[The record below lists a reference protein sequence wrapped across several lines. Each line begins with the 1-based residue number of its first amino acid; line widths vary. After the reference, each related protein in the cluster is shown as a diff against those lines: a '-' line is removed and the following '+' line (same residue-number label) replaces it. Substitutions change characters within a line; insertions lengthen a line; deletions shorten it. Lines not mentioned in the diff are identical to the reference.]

1 MESVVRI
8 FRESL
13 FKAFYD
19 WLEKNKAAIGEKWYA
34 YAFNETKRA
43 EDLADNAIGVVGAA
57 MWMFNTI
64 ANCGVM
70 AGVGPDG
77 YSLQYLENSNIDEA
91 STRRLLQMIVACL
104 NLQHLPIE
112 EAKKPI
118 PIISSKKFSLK
129 LFVEDRK
136 P

>member
-1 MESVVRI
+1 MESVVRM
-8 FRESL
+8 FRESF

-19 WLEKNKAAIGEKWYA
+19 WLEKNKSAIGEKWYV
-34 YAFNETKRA
+34 YAFNEAKKA

-77 YSLQYLENSNIDEA
+77 YSLQYLENSKIDEV

-104 NLQHLPIE
+104 NLQYLPIE

-118 PIISSKKFSLK
+118 PIISSKRFSLK

>member
-1 MESVVRI
+1 MESLVRM

-19 WLEKNKAAIGEKWYA
+19 WLEKNKVAIGEKWYV
-34 YAFNETKRA
+34 YAFNEAKRA

-77 YSLQYLENSNIDEA
+77 YSLQYLENSKIDEA
-91 STRRLLQMIVACL
+91 STKRLLQMIVACL
-104 NLQHLPIE
+104 NLQHMPIE
-112 EAKKPI
+112 EAKKQI

>member
-1 MESVVRI
+1 
-8 FRESL
+8 
-13 FKAFYD
+13 
-19 WLEKNKAAIGEKWYA
+19 
-34 YAFNETKRA
+34 
-43 EDLADNAIGVVGAA
+43 
-57 MWMFNTI
+57 MFNTI

-104 NLQHLPIE
+104 NLQHLPTE

-118 PIISSKKFSLK
+118 PIISSRKFSLK

>member
-1 MESVVRI
+1 MESLVRI
-8 FRESL
+8 LRESL

-19 WLEKNKAAIGEKWYA
+19 WLEKNKAAIGEKWYVH
-34 YAFNETKRA
+34 AFNEAKRA

-77 YSLQYLENSNIDEA
+77 YSLQYFENSKIDEA
-91 STRRLLQMIVACL
+91 STRRLLQMIVACM
-104 NLQHLPIE
+104 NLQHLPTE
-112 EAKKPI
+112 EAKKQI
-118 PIISSKKFSLK
+118 PIISSRKFSLK

>member
-1 MESVVRI
+1 MESLVRM

-19 WLEKNKAAIGEKWYA
+19 WLEKNKAAIGEKWYV
-34 YAFNETKRA
+34 YAFNEAKKA
-43 EDLADNAIGVVGAA
+43 EDLADNAVGVVGVA

-77 YSLQYLENSNIDEA
+77 YSLQCLDPKIDEA
-91 STRRLLQMIVACL
+91 STKRLLMMIVACL
-104 NLQHLPIE
+104 NLQCLPLE

-118 PIISSKKFSLK
+118 PVISRSKFSLK
-129 LFVEDRK
+129 LFVEDGE
-136 P
+136 

>member
-1 MESVVRI
+1 MESLVRM

-19 WLEKNKAAIGEKWYA
+19 WLEKNKAAIGEKWYVH
-34 YAFNETKRA
+34 AFNEAKRA

-77 YSLQYLENSNIDEA
+77 YSLQYLENSKIDEA
-91 STRRLLQMIVACL
+91 STKRLLQMIVACL

-118 PIISSKKFSLK
+118 LIISSRKFSLK

>member
-1 MESVVRI
+1 MESLVKM

-19 WLEKNKAAIGEKWYA
+19 WLEKNKAAIGEKWYV
-34 YAFNETKRA
+34 YAFNEAKKA
-43 EDLADNAIGVVGAA
+43 EDLADNAVGVVGAA
-57 MWMFNTI
+57 MWMFNMI

-77 YSLQYLENSNIDEA
+77 YSLQCLDPKIDEA
-91 STRRLLQMIVACL
+91 STKRLLMMIVACL
-104 NLQHLPIE
+104 NLQYLPLE

-118 PIISSKKFSLK
+118 PIISRSKFSLK

-136 P
+136 S

>member
-34 YAFNETKRA
+34 YAFNEAKKA

-77 YSLQYLENSNIDEA
+77 YSLQYLENSKIDEA
-91 STRRLLQMIVACL
+91 STKRLLQMIVACL

-118 PIISSKKFSLK
+118 LIISSRKFSLK

>member
-1 MESVVRI
+1 MESVVRM

-19 WLEKNKAAIGEKWYA
+19 WLEKNKRAISEKWYV
-34 YAFNETKRA
+34 YAFNEAKKA
-43 EDLADNAIGVVGAA
+43 EDLADNAYGVVGAA
-57 MWMFNTI
+57 MWMSNTI

-77 YSLQYLENSNIDEA
+77 CNLQHLENSKIDEA
-91 STRRLLQMIVACL
+91 STRRLLQMITVCM
-104 NLQHLPIE
+104 NLQYLPLE

-129 LFVEDRK
+129 RYVEK
-136 P
+136 FES

>member
-1 MESVVRI
+1 MESLVRML
-8 FRESL
+8 RESL
-13 FKAFYD
+13 FKAFYE
-19 WLEKNKAAIGEKWYA
+19 WLEKNKEAIGEKWYV
-34 YAFNETKRA
+34 YAFNEAKKA
-43 EDLADNAIGVVGAA
+43 EVLADNAIGVVGAA

-77 YSLQYLENSNIDEA
+77 YSLQYFENSKIDES
-91 STRRLLQMIVACL
+91 STRRLLMMIVACL
-104 NLQHLPIE
+104 NLQYLPVE

-118 PIISSKKFSLK
+118 PVISRNKFSLK

-136 P
+136 S

>member
-1 MESVVRI
+1 MESLVRM

-19 WLEKNKAAIGEKWYA
+19 WLEKNKTAIGEKWYV
-34 YAFNETKRA
+34 YAFNEAKKA
-43 EDLADNAIGVVGAA
+43 EDLADNAVGVVGAA

-77 YSLQYLENSNIDEA
+77 YSLQCLDPKIDEA
-91 STRRLLQMIVACL
+91 STKRLLMMIVACL
-104 NLQHLPIE
+104 NLQYLPLE

-118 PIISSKKFSLK
+118 PVISRSKFSLK

-136 P
+136 S

>member
-1 MESVVRI
+1 MESLVRM

-19 WLEKNKAAIGEKWYA
+19 WLEKNKTAIGEKWYV
-34 YAFNETKRA
+34 YAFNEAKKA
-43 EDLADNAIGVVGAA
+43 EDLADNAVGVVGAA
-57 MWMFNTI
+57 IWMFNTI

-77 YSLQYLENSNIDEA
+77 YSLQCLDPKIDEA
-91 STRRLLQMIVACL
+91 STKRLLMMIVACL
-104 NLQHLPIE
+104 NLQYLPLE

-118 PIISSKKFSLK
+118 PVISRSKFSLK

-136 P
+136 S

>member
-1 MESVVRI
+1 MESLVRML
-8 FRESL
+8 RESL

-19 WLEKNKAAIGEKWYA
+19 WLEKNKAAIGEKWYV
-34 YAFNETKRA
+34 YAFNEAKKA
-43 EDLADNAIGVVGAA
+43 EDLADNAVGVVGAA

-77 YSLQYLENSNIDEA
+77 YSLQCLDPNIDEA
-91 STRRLLQMIVACL
+91 STKRLLMMIVACL
-104 NLQHLPIE
+104 NLQCLPLE

-118 PIISSKKFSLK
+118 PVISRSKFSLK

-136 P
+136 S

>member
-1 MESVVRI
+1 MESLVRM

-19 WLEKNKAAIGEKWYA
+19 WLEKNKSAIGEKWYV
-34 YAFNETKRA
+34 YAFNEAKKA

-77 YSLQYLENSNIDEA
+77 YSLQYLENSKIDEA
-91 STRRLLQMIVACL
+91 STRRLLLIIVACL

-118 PIISSKKFSLK
+118 PIISRNKFSLK